1 MLWGDYMKYNS
12 KQINSY
18 VTSGNIDKLISFSE
32 EKHLLQMEMLLKRIF
47 TEADNN
53 SSADFTDAIMVTG
66 PSASGKT
73 TFSNNLAR
81 ILDSHGYNSTVVSFD
96 DYFLDRDVI
105 QRNQIAKGFD
115 PLKGEDFDYETI
127 ETVDVEYFRKQMKE
141 YTSGQSVELP
151 RYDFASGTRAKT
163 GRVIKSTHR
172 DVIILEGIHAF
183 SPGLCDGLGFHNALK
198 VYICPFDEYEVD
210 APVPP
215 LSQTPVLTSPQIRF
229 MRRAIRDRVKR
240 NAPLSRTLEM
250 WRGVIRGEKAYMEP
264 IVKYTDLFF
273 NSSLT
278 YELAYLAKKML
289 SILGESTPEEYEK
302 FSRIIDPRL
311 LEAFEG
317 TDRLQIPENSI
328 FNEFYL

>member
-1 MLWGDYMKYNS
+1 MRYSS
-12 KQINSY
+12 KQINAY
-18 VTSGNIDKLISFSE
+18 VADGNLNKLISFSE
-32 EKHLLQMEMLLKRIF
+32 EKHALQMEMLLKRIF
-47 TEADNN
+47 NEADNN
-53 SSADFTDAIMVTG
+53 SSEDFTDAIMITG

-73 TFSNNLAR
+73 TFSNNLAK
-81 ILDSHGYNSTVVSFD
+81 ILDKHGYNSTVVSFD
-96 DYFLDRDVI
+96 DYFLDREVI

-127 ETVDVEYFRKQMKE
+127 ETVDVEYFRYQMKQ
-141 YTSGQSVELP
+141 YTSGESVELP
-151 RYDFASGTRAKT
+151 RYDFVTGTRAKT

-210 APVPP
+210 APIAP
-215 LSQTPVLTSPQIRF
+215 LSMTHMLTPPQIRF

-240 NAPLSRTLEM
+240 NAPLGRTLEM
-250 WRGVIRGEKAYMEP
+250 WKGVIRGEKAYMEP

-278 YELAYLAKKML
+278 YELVYLSKKML
-289 SILGESTPEEYEK
+289 DILDESTPEEYEK
-302 FSRIIDPRL
+302 FSHIIDPRL
-311 LEAFEG
+311 LAAFEG
-317 TDRLQIPENSI
+317 TDTLQIPENSI